1 MRHGCSNKRAATSA
15 RSRRSGSE
23 RGDERCGQV
32 EAVGEGTG
40 DDDEVDERGAAT
52 SAYESNDDTDS
63 DLGKGEG
70 ENGHG
75 QDEEEREEDG
85 EGGETPAGGGRDDSP
100 NPSVAEGTGKR
111 TAK

>member
-1 MRHGCSNKRAATSA
+1 LRD
-15 RSRRSGSE
+15 
-23 RGDERCGQV
+23 DERCGQV

-52 SAYESNDDTDS
+52 SVYESNDDTYS

-70 ENGHG
+70 EYGHG
-75 QDEEEREEDG
+75 QDEEERGEDG

-100 NPSVAEGTGKR
+100 EHSVAEGSVAINGEDEDAERSGKR